1 MHRENIS
8 GRLPAANDNSIIQQ
22 RIANGCNF
30 LAQVFATVAELRDQ
44 GIDPQVVIK
53 AIQGAGDELPDDIKG
68 HAEDIVAIVYGVLAT
83 NKPEEIGAMV
93 FGQCYSHNT
102 GVRRNT

>member
-1 MHRENIS
+1 M
-8 GRLPAANDNSIIQQ
+8 
-22 RIANGCNF
+22 
-30 LAQVFATVAELRDQ
+30 FATVAELRDQ
-44 GIDPQVVIK
+44 GIAPELVVK

-68 HAEDIVAIVYGVLAT
+68 HAEDIVAIVYGVLRGEA
-83 NKPEEIGAMV
+83 PEVIGAMV